1 MANLL
6 DRELWCCHKQTNK
19 HMHIPMG
26 NTGKREWGRLK
37 LFYMAWLW
45 GKLKRIL
52 CTKSHTLIRDKIC
65 SYVKQK
71 KKKKMEACN
80 SPALVVCSVFAWQTT
95 DGGKNNNK
103 HMTLSTIWLQKPNM
117 HCVHASAWLWSLH
130 LFFLRKW
137 KRGLGFF
144 FCWIFLFRILS
155 WFNYVDLLLFYF
167 YFFFSFFV
175 WECSSALKNWKG
187 FIF

>member
-52 CTKSHTLIRDKIC
+52 CTKSHTLIRDKIR

-71 KKKKMEACN
+71 KKKIGGMQLSSISCVQCFCMANNWRGEKQQQTHDIVYNLIAEAKYALCSCQCMTLESPSFFPTKMEKRFR
-80 SPALVVCSVFAWQTT
+80 V
-95 DGGKNNNK
+95 
-103 HMTLSTIWLQKPNM
+103 
-117 HCVHASAWLWSLH
+117 
-130 LFFLRKW
+130 LF
-137 KRGLGFF
+137 
-144 FCWIFLFRILS
+144 
-155 WFNYVDLLLFYF
+155 LLNFP
-167 YFFFSFFV
+167 
-175 WECSSALKNWKG
+175 
-187 FIF
+187 I